1 MATTETPVQVKSVN
15 IGSSTFNFAVLQ
27 ASRGDN
33 KGKPF
38 LKLDFGKTPDPQ
50 KVLAFVAAVGQQPV
64 FVNLVRWLN
73 REIGPATVEAF
84 PVVNGQ
90 PTFDSALAAQR
101 IVAAIADSVSEGN
114 DQIKEELETVR
125 AEQAKFYDE
134 LLPLLQTGKMP
145 SPADLNKLTQLKIKV
160 TTLEAKLAKKSR
172 KPKAAAPAEQAK

>member
-1 MATTETPVQVKSVN
+1 VQVKSVA
-15 IGSSTFNFAVLQ
+15 IGSSTFNLTVKQ

-38 LKLDFGKTPDPQ
+38 LAVDFGKTPDPQ

-90 PTFDSALAAQR
+90 PAFDAAIAAQK

-114 DQIKEELETVR
+114 DQIKEELEVVR
-125 AEQAKFYDE
+125 AEQSKFYDD

-145 SPADLNKLTQLKIKV
+145 SAADLNKLTQLKLKV
-160 TTLEAKLAKKSR
+160 TMLEAKLAKKAR
-172 KPKAAAPAEQAK
+172 KPKTTEAAVPALAAK